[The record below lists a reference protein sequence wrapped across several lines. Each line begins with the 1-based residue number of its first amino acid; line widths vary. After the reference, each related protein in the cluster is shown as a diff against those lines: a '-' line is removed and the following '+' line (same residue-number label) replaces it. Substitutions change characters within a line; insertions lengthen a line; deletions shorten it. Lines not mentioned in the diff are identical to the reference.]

1 MSMSLNPRILD
12 WRGRR
17 VWLIG
22 ASTGIG
28 AAFARLLLEHGARVA
43 LSARTEAALLGVA
56 GGHAQALVLPADA
69 TREDELRAVAARIDA
84 AWGGIDLVVYLAGT
98 YAPLRAWDIDL
109 GQIKRTFDI
118 NVIGCYGA
126 LAAVLPGML
135 ARGNGAVAIVSSVAG
150 YRGLPNALAYGPAK
164 AALINLAEA
173 LYLDLA
179 PKGIAVHL
187 IDPGFVDTPLT
198 AQNEFSM
205 PGLISA
211 AAAARAMLRGLERG
225 EFETHFPKRF
235 TLWMRLLRLLPYRL
249 YFPVVRRFTG
259 L

>member
-1 MSMSLNPRILD
+1 MPLNARTDD
-12 WRGRR
+12 WKDRR

-28 AAFARLLLEHGARVA
+28 AAAADLLLRRGARVA
-43 LSARTEAALLGVA
+43 LSARNESGLQGVA
-56 GGHAQALVLPADA
+56 GEHAGAMVLPLDVSSE
-69 TREDELRAVAARIDA
+69 TDLRAAAARIDA
-84 AWGGIDLVVYLAGT
+84 AWGGVDLVVYLAGT
-98 YAPLRAWDIDL
+98 YAPLRAWDIEL
-109 GQIKRTFDI
+109 AQIRRTFDI
-118 NVIGCYGA
+118 NVIGCYAA

-135 ARGNGAVAIVSSVAG
+135 ARGSGALAIVSSVAG
-150 YRGLPNALAYGPAK
+150 YRGLPNALAYGPSK

-179 PKGIAVHL
+179 PRGIGVHL

-198 AQNEFSM
+198 AKNEFSM

-211 AAAARAMLRGLERG
+211 AAAAHAMLRGLERG

-235 TLWMRLLRLLPYRL
+235 TLWMRLLRLLPYQL
-249 YFPVVRRFTG
+249 YFAAVRRFTG